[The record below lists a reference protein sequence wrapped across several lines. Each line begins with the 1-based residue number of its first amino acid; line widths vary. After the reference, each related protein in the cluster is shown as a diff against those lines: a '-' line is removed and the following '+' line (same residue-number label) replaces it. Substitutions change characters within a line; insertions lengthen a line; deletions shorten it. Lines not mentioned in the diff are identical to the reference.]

1 MGAKPHNQQ
10 LGINLTLLSLPGLRE
25 PACFG
30 DGETLRD
37 GGKSFPLVCFSGV
50 GLLLGGELL
59 QLRGLALRRAGEA
72 LLKYIK
78 LEVANI

>member
-10 LGINLTLLSLPGLRE
+10 LGINLTLLSLFGLRE

-59 QLRGLALRRAGEA
+59 RGLALRLAGEA
-72 LLKYIK
+72 LLK
-78 LEVANI
+78 